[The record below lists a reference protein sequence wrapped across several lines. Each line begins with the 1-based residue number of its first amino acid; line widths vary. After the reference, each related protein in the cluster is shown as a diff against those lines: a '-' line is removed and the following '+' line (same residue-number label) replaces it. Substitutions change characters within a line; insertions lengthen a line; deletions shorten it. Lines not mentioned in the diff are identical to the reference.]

1 MLMFLFI
8 LLSFFFFFH
17 IFLII
22 WELPR
27 RDLESVRVPL
37 HRLIFSCN
45 FAVVGGIF

>member
-8 LLSFFFFFH
+8 LLLSFFFH

-22 WELPR
+22 WGLPR